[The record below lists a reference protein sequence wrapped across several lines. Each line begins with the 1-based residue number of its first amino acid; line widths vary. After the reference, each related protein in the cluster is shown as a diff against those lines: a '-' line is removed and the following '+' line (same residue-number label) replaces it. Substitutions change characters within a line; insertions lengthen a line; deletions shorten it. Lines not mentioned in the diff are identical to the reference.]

1 MNAQNFSTLFC
12 ISVCVCERERERE
25 DDDEIISLL
34 FSKKLHNKVEY
45 DFRIINIE

>member
-1 MNAQNFSTLFC
+1 MHR
-12 ISVCVCERERERE
+12 ISPLYFAYLCVCERKRERE

>member
-1 MNAQNFSTLFC
+1 MHR
-12 ISVCVCERERERE
+12 ISPLYFAYLCVCVIERERE
-25 DDDEIISLL
+25 DDDEIISFL